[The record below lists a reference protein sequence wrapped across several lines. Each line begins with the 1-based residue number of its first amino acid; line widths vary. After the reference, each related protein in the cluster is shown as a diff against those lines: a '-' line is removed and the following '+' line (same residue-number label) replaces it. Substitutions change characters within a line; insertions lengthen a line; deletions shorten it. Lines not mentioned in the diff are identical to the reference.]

1 MWQFAPNGTLL
12 PILLDCYEK
21 NSSQW
26 SFFWKKN
33 LNLHRHSI
41 MVTYKQHVIN
51 GRQWVRN
58 DPI

>member
-26 SFFWKKN
+26 SFFWKKKPPLPTGMSMPPHQVGSAGLSEGN
-33 LNLHRHSI
+33 
-41 MVTYKQHVIN
+41 K
-51 GRQWVRN
+51 N
-58 DPI
+58 DS